1 VTIDVFR
8 DGPGA
13 CILAVGG
20 ISDDTLD
27 ELARLEAEEPA
38 HFRRLVA
45 RFERI
50 ANHGTRYHGKWWKTL
65 KGTGGLRQLRY
76 ANHRFLL
83 APHPASEGKECFI
96 LLSWFVKDGDS
107 TPPSE
112 ISRAQGLRASC
123 LAILQREETQWR

>member
-1 VTIDVFR
+1 MPIDVFR
-8 DGPGA
+8 SGPGA

-20 ISDDTLD
+20 ISDDALD
-27 ELARLEAEEPA
+27 ELARLETEEPA

-83 APHPASEGKECFI
+83 APYPTHKRKACFI
-96 LLSWFVKDGDS
+96 LLSWFVKDGDA
-107 TPPSE
+107 TPPDE
-112 ISRAQGLRASC
+112 IRRAQKLRATC
-123 LAILQREETQWR
+123 FEMLEGEEVQ